1 MPKLTPKQ
9 ERFVQEYFKTSNQ
22 RKSYQHAYNAEGMSD
37 NAVDREACL
46 LLKNPKVAQRLAEM
60 QERVAKKA
68 EVTVETISDMLD
80 QAFAKAA
87 QDDKGSAAMVA
98 AAMGKAKLHGLIVE
112 KKEDVTKRRASA
124 EIDARINSLLD
135 ARREDGAG
143 GPSGRT
149 EAGEG
154 QRETVPNVP
163 GHGTA

>member
-1 MPKLTPKQ
+1 MPKLTAKQ

-22 RKSYQHAYNAEGMSD
+22 RKSYQHAYDAEGMSD

-60 QERVAKKA
+60 QERVDKKA

-112 KKEDVTKRRASA
+112 KKEDLWSNPYNHIT
-124 EIDARINSLLD
+124 I
-135 ARREDGAG
+135 G
-143 GPSGRT
+143 GSQ
-149 EAGEG
+149 AVDF
-154 QRETVPNVP
+154 VPFSSV
-163 GHGTA
+163 GSDVISFK

>member
-1 MPKLTPKQ
+1 MPRLTAKQ

-22 RKSYQHAYNAEGMSD
+22 RKSYQHAYDADGMSD

-68 EVTVETISDMLD
+68 EVTVETISEMLD

-112 KKEDVTKRRASA
+112 KKEDVTKLRAA
-124 EIDARINSLLD
+124 REVEARIAGLLNIR
-135 ARREDGAG
+135 AEDGAG

-154 QRETVPNVP
+154 QRETVPTVS